1 MDSGFYNMTYTEKIR
16 KLKELISQGDVV
28 FFGGAGVSTASGIKD
43 FRSED
48 GLYNEKNNFN
58 YPPETILSKS
68 FFNSHTEEFFKFYRE
83 KMNCLGYEPNIVHNT
98 LAKWE
103 KDGLLNAVITQ
114 NIDNLHQK
122 AGSKNVIE
130 LHGTCMENF
139 CIKCGCSYSAENIFL
154 SDEKIPLCKKCGGI
168 IKPNVVLYEEQLN
181 QDDLDLAVSFI
192 QKAKTLITAGS
203 SLTVYPAAML
213 PSYFYGDNWVVI
225 NNQRVQNEQWAQ
237 IVIHDDMAKVFED
250 LNK

>member
-43 FRSED
+43 FRGTD

-58 YPPETILSKS
+58 YPPETMLSKS
-68 FFNSHTEEFFKFYRE
+68 FFYSHTEEFFKFYRE
-83 KMNCLGYEPNIVHNT
+83 KMNCLGYEPNIAHNT

-139 CIKCGCSYSAENIFL
+139 CTKCGCSYSAEDIFL